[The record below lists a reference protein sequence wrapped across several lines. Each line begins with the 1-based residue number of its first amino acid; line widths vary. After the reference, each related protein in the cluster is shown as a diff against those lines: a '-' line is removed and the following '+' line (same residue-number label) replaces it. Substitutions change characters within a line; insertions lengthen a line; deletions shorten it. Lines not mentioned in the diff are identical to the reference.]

1 MRAAPL
7 EQGPDFAGGLLRA
20 GPRFAPKNSRGAGKP
35 AKTARLPAI
44 RPFGPRSNRSRKLR
58 PGPSLCPPH
67 PPAIP
72 THSPTRP
79 GPAPLCLCLFPR
91 PPGAF
96 APRAALRGFSSR
108 RPRVCPCTW
117 PPRQR
122 RCRRKRRGGSS
133 RAVVRVTGCPLTPPS
148 PARSVRLPTLRGGWV
163 GWRGGER
170 FSLRALLSGVFF
182 FRPLRPAFPSGYC
195 LESIYEFICYE
206 FISGNL

>member
-133 RAVVRVTGCPLTPPS
+133 RAVVRVTGLPSHPPVPRPLGSATDS
-148 PARSVRLPTLRGGWV
+148 AGRVGGVAGGGAVLAAGSAV
-163 GWRGGER
+163 GC
-170 FSLRALLSGVFF
+170 LLLSTLAP
-182 FRPLRPAFPSGYC
+182 RLSERLLSR
-195 LESIYEFICYE
+195 IHI
-206 FISGNL
+206 